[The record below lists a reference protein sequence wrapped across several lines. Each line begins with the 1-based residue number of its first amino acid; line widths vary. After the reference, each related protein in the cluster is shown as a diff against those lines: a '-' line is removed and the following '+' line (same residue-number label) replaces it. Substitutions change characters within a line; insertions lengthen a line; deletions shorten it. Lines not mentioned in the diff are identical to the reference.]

1 MTEKKEDR
9 RVRRTKKLLTQGLT
23 ELLQLKP
30 VQDITVRELAERVD
44 VNRGTF
50 YLYYRD
56 IFDMLAQIEED
67 LFSKFDQI
75 IISHKDDVVI
85 SHSLPF
91 LQDLFSFVQENH
103 EMCAVLLG
111 EHGDMAF
118 LQRLNHVVHEKCMED
133 WQRLRQ
139 PCSPEEFNYRY
150 DFVVFG
156 CIGLIRT
163 WVTRQC
169 KESAVNMAALANE
182 MILRGSISLEIA

>member
-23 ELLQLKP
+23 ELMQEKP
-30 VQDITVRELAERVD
+30 LQDITVRELAERVD

-56 IFDMLAQIEED
+56 IFDMLTQVEED

-75 IISHKDDVVI
+75 VVSHKDDVMF
-85 SHSLPF
+85 SHTLPF
-91 LQDLFSFVQENH
+91 LEDLFNFIQENS

-118 LQRLNHVVHEKCMED
+118 VQRLNHVVHEKCMAD
-133 WQRLRQ
+133 WQLIRH
-139 PCSPEEFNYRY
+139 PCSQDEFTYRY

-163 WVTRQC
+163 WLSRHCQ
-169 KESAVNMAALANE
+169 ESTSYMANLAND
-182 MILRGSISLEIA
+182 MILRGSIPLNEL

>member
-23 ELLQLKP
+23 ELMQEKP
-30 VQDITVRELAERVD
+30 LQDITVRELAERVD

-56 IFDMLAQIEED
+56 IFDMLSQVEEE

-75 IISHKDDVVI
+75 IVSHKDDVVI
-85 SHSLPF
+85 SHTLPF
-91 LQDLFSFVQENH
+91 LKDLFNFVQENH
-103 EMCAVLLG
+103 EMCTVLLG
-111 EHGDMAF
+111 DHGDMAF
-118 LQRLNHVVHEKCMED
+118 LQRLNHVVHEKCWAD
-133 WQRLRQ
+133 WQLLHH
-139 PCSPEEFNYRY
+139 PCSPDEFNYRY

-156 CIGLIRT
+156 CIGLIRA

-169 KESAVNMAALANE
+169 PDSAESMAQLANK
-182 MILRGSISLEIA
+182 MILRGSISLDEV